1 MAAIA
6 FSLPETRRDAPRH
19 AGGVEWRVLAVS
31 ITLFLYSYGYGSL
44 TSFVGLHAREHG
56 APEGLFFTAFALTLA
71 VTRPLLGRFADR
83 VGPRRLLPVCL
94 VLAAAG
100 LALLALS
107 VGSASLVLAAVVFG
121 TGFGTAYTTF
131 FSHVMAR
138 IPPERRGAAFGAI
151 LAAFDTG
158 IGTGSIVTGLVAAQ
172 CGIPA
177 GFGLAALLAVLA
189 LPFFLFAEARWLAPE
204 LPRTR

>member
-1 MAAIA
+1 
-6 FSLPETRRDAPRH
+6 
-19 AGGVEWRVLAVS
+19 
-31 ITLFLYSYGYGSL
+31 
-44 TSFVGLHAREHG
+44 
-56 APEGLFFTAFALTLA
+56 
-71 VTRPLLGRFADR
+71 
-83 VGPRRLLPVCL
+83 
-94 VLAAAG
+94 
-100 LALLALS
+100 
-107 VGSASLVLAAVVFG
+107 VVFG

-138 IPPERRGAAFGAI
+138 IPPQRRGAAFGAI

-158 IGTGSIVTGLVAAQ
+158 IGSGSIVTGLVAAQ

-177 GFGLAALLAVLA
+177 GFALAALLAVLA